1 MRAFAL
7 PGFATQ
13 LFLLT
18 LLPVGPSAG
27 ILYDQKGLGWA
38 VVNDPSARR
47 TAQWNGSWSGARS
60 LLRCYRDDALVIA
73 IMSNRTN
80 HTVRDVGTLAN
91 DLGDKVLGSGG
102 HASPH
107 HGPPGRPSRTS

>member
-18 LLPVGPSAG
+18 WLPVGPSAG

-38 VVNDPSARR
+38 SFRDITSQEFSDRFDEYSDKGYNLVDMDGYASGNSTRYSMI
-47 TAQWNGSWSGARS
+47 WHENKEGIGWSSHRG
-60 LLRCYRDDALVIA
+60 L
-73 IMSNRTN
+73 T
-80 HTVRDVGTLAN
+80 
-91 DLGDKVLGSGG
+91 
-102 HASPH
+102 
-107 HGPPGRPSRTS
+107 